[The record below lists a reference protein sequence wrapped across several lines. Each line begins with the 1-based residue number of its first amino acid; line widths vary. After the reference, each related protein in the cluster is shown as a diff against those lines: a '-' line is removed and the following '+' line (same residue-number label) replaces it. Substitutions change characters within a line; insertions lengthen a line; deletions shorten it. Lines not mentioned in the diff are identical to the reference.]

1 MVVLDGSI
9 TIGVLRLYFQPEM
22 DPRMFPLSRCLHFSG
37 DSTLSTLRAARG
49 DADGICGHSGHSA
62 GRGRLSSALRAGV
75 GRPNPPTHTAR
86 PGIVS
91 FVFPEPRV
99 PHHSFAKDAPNSF
112 QPRTKQ
118 KRPTTNGFFLA
129 ARPDWIGGKP
139 FLFAWEPRWIKKRFA
154 SPGGFVD

>member
-37 DSTLSTLRAARG
+37 DSALSTLRAARG
-49 DADGICGHSGHSA
+49 DADGICGHSGYSA

-91 FVFPEPRV
+91 FCFPRAKSSPPFVCKRRNELFPAQDQAEATHNERILSGG
-99 PHHSFAKDAPNSF
+99 PAGLDWWETFSFCVGTSLDQETFCES
-112 QPRTKQ
+112 R
-118 KRPTTNGFFLA
+118 G
-129 ARPDWIGGKP
+129 IC
-139 FLFAWEPRWIKKRFA
+139 
-154 SPGGFVD
+154 